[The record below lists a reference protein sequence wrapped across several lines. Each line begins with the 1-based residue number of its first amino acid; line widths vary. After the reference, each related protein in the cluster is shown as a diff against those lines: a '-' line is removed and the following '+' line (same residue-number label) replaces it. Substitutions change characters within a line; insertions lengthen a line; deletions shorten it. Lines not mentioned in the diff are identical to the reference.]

1 VSLSCGSG
9 FANETS
15 ETAWAILS
23 RLQGAGIAE
32 ALDRWN
38 ARQKPLT
45 IEQINLNLEQMSAQV
60 DRQPSSSAC
69 QPRTSDSRIQE
80 PSPAKHTQTWPAACT
95 RAVQPESARTLD
107 TNPALR

>member
-45 IEQINLNLEQMSAQV
+45 IEQINLTLEQMS
-60 DRQPSSSAC
+60 
-69 QPRTSDSRIQE
+69 IQE

-107 TNPALR
+107 TNPAMR